1 MLQVNNFFDTNV
13 SKTQKNILK
22 KVKKKL
28 YFFQQQICFLKNY
41 KKCSGPRGGDGS
53 SASLPSAPEHNQVA
67 HNIIL
72 SNIVIKMTQYYN
84 YDTLSQYYKNQYYI
98 NS

>member
-1 MLQVNNFFDTNV
+1 MIR
-13 SKTQKNILK
+13 KNILK
-22 KVKKKL
+22 KNIQSQK
-28 YFFQQQICFLKNY
+28 YF
-41 KKCSGPRGGDGS
+41 SGPRGGDGS

-84 YDTLSQYYKNQYYI
+84 YDTLSQYYTNQYYI